1 MANLCVF
8 SRLLPFLHC
17 SLYLLPS
24 IFASFSQVRFFFGTK
39 AFLWPIV
46 CVLVEFVAFANLFVY
61 SHMVRTQTNAHCYR
75 NAGHH
80 SYRMKE
86 WELQLKVHNGIHNMK
101 KKTEQPTTTTL
112 TTSAGRAEKKVAAK
126 NRNKLPYAVAVVLKS
141 RHEHRMNSDTLLFQ
155 TNFPKTTAKLG
166 SDTCGHTQKMG
177 FWFLA
182 QFYFQ
187 QLFIF
192 LTPSEPVFFLISFCN
207 TTIHRWLYSLLRWI
221 TESIR
226 WENLIFIKH

>member
-1 MANLCVF
+1 MEITLKRTKISPQIVWECVLNHGVSSPAVEIATHFWIAYFVLWQMCVFVF

-86 WELQLKVHNGIHNMK
+86 WELQLKVHNGIHNMR

-112 TTSAGRAEKKVAAK
+112 TTSAGRAKKKVAAK

-141 RHEHRMNSDTLLFQ
+141 RHEHRMNSDTLLF
-155 TNFPKTTAKLG
+155 
-166 SDTCGHTQKMG
+166 
-177 FWFLA
+177 
-182 QFYFQ
+182 
-187 QLFIF
+187 
-192 LTPSEPVFFLISFCN
+192 
-207 TTIHRWLYSLLRWI
+207 
-221 TESIR
+221 
-226 WENLIFIKH
+226 